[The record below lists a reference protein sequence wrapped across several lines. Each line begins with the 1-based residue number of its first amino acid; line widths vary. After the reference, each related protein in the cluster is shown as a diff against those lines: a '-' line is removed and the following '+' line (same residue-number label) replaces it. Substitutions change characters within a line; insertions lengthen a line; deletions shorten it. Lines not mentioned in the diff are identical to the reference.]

1 MPKTASDVRAHG
13 LVFATIG
20 RLGSPR
26 QIHPGLRSKRLG
38 SNYPMSFYRGT
49 KPDRLCNWL
58 CVTAAAAIAL
68 CAWSGFAA
76 HAASIEPLEIV
87 TKSGVQVFSVEMA
100 TTEEEKTTGLMF
112 RKELPDGKGMLFDF
126 SPEQQ
131 VSMWMKNTFISL
143 DMIFIRADGRI
154 LRIAENTEPQST
166 AIISSG
172 GLAKGVLEVI
182 AGTAQKYGIQP
193 GDRVA
198 HPLFGKR

>member
-1 MPKTASDVRAHG
+1 MSGVSVVMNLVSMVAPVLRGRLTASLLATLG
-13 LVFATIG
+13 LLVT
-20 RLGSPR
+20 LGASP
-26 QIHPGLRSKRLG
+26 
-38 SNYPMSFYRGT
+38 
-49 KPDRLCNWL
+49 
-58 CVTAAAAIAL
+58 IAQ
-68 CAWSGFAA
+68 
-76 HAASIEPLEIV
+76 AASFQPLEIA

-100 TTEEEKTTGLMF
+100 TTEEEKTTGLMH

-131 VSMWMKNTFISL
+131 VSMWMKNTYISL

-154 LRIAENTEPQST
+154 LRIAENTEPLST
-166 AIISSG
+166 KIISSG

-198 HPLFGKR
+198 HPLFNKR

>member
-1 MPKTASDVRAHG
+1 MSALMNFASMVA
-13 LVFATIG
+13 
-20 RLGSPR
+20 RLRVGGCLMTSLAAALAVL
-26 QIHPGLRSKRLG
+26 I
-38 SNYPMSFYRGT
+38 T
-49 KPDRLCNWL
+49 L
-58 CVTAAAAIAL
+58 CVNPAAK
-68 CAWSGFAA
+68 
-76 HAASIEPLEIV
+76 AASFQPLEIA

-100 TTEEEKTTGLMF
+100 TTEEEKQNGLMH

-131 VSMWMKNTFISL
+131 ISMWMKNTYISL

-154 LRIAENTEPQST
+154 LRIAENTEPLST
-166 AIISSG
+166 KIISSG

-198 HPLFGKR
+198 HPLFSKR